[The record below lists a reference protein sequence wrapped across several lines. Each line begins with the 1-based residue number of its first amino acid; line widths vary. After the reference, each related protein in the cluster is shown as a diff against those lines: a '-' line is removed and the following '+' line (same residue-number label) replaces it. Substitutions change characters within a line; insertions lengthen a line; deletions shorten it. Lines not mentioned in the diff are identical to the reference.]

1 MPKRRK
7 RPRFGFSGG
16 QDIIY
21 RRPAM
26 GQGVD
31 MEIQGLGKIV
41 IFAGVVLTVIGVLL
55 LLAPKLPFIGKLPGD
70 FYFKKD
76 GVSFYFPL
84 ATSIIVSIVLS
95 ILLSL
100 FFRGK

>member
-1 MPKRRK
+1 
-7 RPRFGFSGG
+7 
-16 QDIIY
+16 
-21 RRPAM
+21 
-26 GQGVD
+26 

-41 IFAGVVLTVIGVLL
+41 IFAGVVLTVIGVLM

-76 GVSFYFPL
+76 GVSIYFPL